1 MNYHTPVLLKE
12 SIDGL
17 SIKPDGRYVD
27 LTYGGGGHSREILKK
42 LKNGKLIA
50 FDQDQDAL
58 PNRIEDNR
66 LLLLNHN
73 FRYLKNFLS
82 YYGELPV
89 DGILADLG
97 VSSYQIDC
105 PERGFSTRNGK
116 YLDMRMN
123 KEKELTAQ
131 VVVNQYPADKLSSIF
146 STYGEIKNARRLT
159 EAIVKERNIRLI
171 ETIDHF
177 KKAIIKCAPKEK
189 ENKYFARVF
198 QALRIEVNQEL
209 ASLKDMLNQTI
220 QVLKPGGRIVVI
232 SYHSLEDRLVKN
244 FFRSGNFEG
253 VIEKNFFGKALVDL
267 RVISKKPITPS
278 KNEII
283 NNPRARSAKMRIA
296 EKI

>member
-17 SIKPDGRYVD
+17 SIKPEGRYVD
-27 LTYGGGGHSREILKK
+27 LTYGGGGHAREILKK
-42 LKNGKLIA
+42 LTTGKLIA
-50 FDQDQDAL
+50 FDQDQDAV
-58 PNRIEDNR
+58 PNRIDDDR

-73 FRYLKNFLS
+73 FRYLKNFLL

-97 VSSYQIDC
+97 VSSFQIDN

-116 YLDMRMN
+116 ILDMRMN
-123 KEKELTAQ
+123 KEKELSARDI
-131 VVVNQYPADKLSSIF
+131 VNQYPENSLSRIF
-146 STYGEIKNARRLT
+146 STYGEIKNANVLT
-159 EAIVKERNIRLI
+159 KVIVKERNSMLI

-177 KKAIIKCAPKEK
+177 KKTIIKCAPREK
-189 ENKYFARVF
+189 ENKYLAQVF

-209 ASLKDMLNQTI
+209 ASLKEMLSQTI

-253 VIEKNFFGKALVDL
+253 VIEKDFFGKALVDL
-267 RVISKKPITPS
+267 RAISKKPIIPS
-278 KNEII
+278 ENEIT

>member
-1 MNYHTPVLLKE
+1 MSYHTPVLLNE

-17 SIKPDGRYVD
+17 SIKPDGHYVD
-27 LTYGGGGHSREILKK
+27 LTYGGGGHSREILNK

-82 YYGELPV
+82 YYDELPV

-146 STYGEIKNARRLT
+146 STYGEIKNAKRLT
-159 EAIVKERNIRLI
+159 EAIVKERNCRLI

-209 ASLKDMLNQTI
+209 ASLKDMLSQTI
-220 QVLKPGGRIVVI
+220 QVLRPGGRIVVI

-253 VIEKNFFGKALVDL
+253 VIEKDFFGKALVDL
-267 RVISKKPITPS
+267 RVINKKPIIPS
-278 KNEII
+278 EHEILD
-283 NNPRARSAKMRIA
+283 NPRARSAKMRIA